1 MAIITTTITPGQ
13 QLLGFEG
20 LGYEDRI
27 QTPAPVLEV
36 RPYVAGETIPS
47 PGAANNQAFD
57 CTAQLQKGYA
67 YVLMDLF
74 VNIAGPSSG
83 NGFPQG
89 LHCTFRSANTGASR
103 QVLLDL
109 VNTQLSYATN
119 ATPYRS
125 YSLQVKPTM
134 VMIPDDG
141 ASVSLSV
148 YGYNATANDGA
159 HTYRQIARL
168 LQFDITQAHGVAL
181 NTPLPTR

>member
-1 MAIITTTITPGQ
+1 MAITTTTITPLQ
-13 QLLGFEG
+13 QILGFEG
-20 LGYEDRI
+20 LGFEDRL

-36 RPYVAGETIPS
+36 RPYVAGTTIPN
-47 PGAANNQAFD
+47 PGAGNNQAFD
-57 CTAQLQKGYA
+57 CTAVLPQGYA

-83 NGFPQG
+83 NNFPQG
-89 LHCTFRSANTGASR
+89 LHCTFRSANTSASR
-103 QVLLDL
+103 QILMDVI
-109 VNTQLSYATN
+109 NTQVSYATN
-119 ATPYRS
+119 ATPYRA
-125 YSLQVKPTM
+125 YTLQVKPSI

-159 HTYRQIARL
+159 HTYRQMARL
-168 LQFDITQAHGVAL
+168 LQFDIAQAHGVGL